1 MLLSK
6 MTGQTDKSFSDS
18 FKLLLGGEE
27 TLEKESFCG
36 VEQQGGLFSYS
47 VLVVIPHNFVR
58 NFIFQLRLCN
68 N

>member
-27 TLEKESFCG
+27 TLERESFCG
-36 VEQQGGLFSYS
+36 VGQQGGFFSYS
-47 VLVVIPHNFVR
+47 ALVAIPHNFVR
-58 NFIFQLRLCN
+58 NFFF
-68 N
+68 